1 MEEEKCVKQD
11 RFASSTSC
19 GATCV
24 KIGTSAMVLR
34 PNALDALPCFHW
46 NKRLRRLSHNLRSDD
61 RTRSPLPSVP
71 RPMSIQAP
79 VLVLQDRQ
87 VLEDA
92 SHCSELVES
101 AAEQDRTVTV
111 GPIFLRRLKVMTE
124 ILKLTERSFLLSMI
138 SLKMLPMNQF
148 SRHRSSHWMDHIT
161 RMQMQ
166 IVCTA
171 HV

>member
-1 MEEEKCVKQD
+1 
-11 RFASSTSC
+11 
-19 GATCV
+19 
-24 KIGTSAMVLR
+24 
-34 PNALDALPCFHW
+34 
-46 NKRLRRLSHNLRSDD
+46 
-61 RTRSPLPSVP
+61 
-71 RPMSIQAP
+71 MSIQAP

-148 SRHRSSHWMDHIT
+148 SRHRSSH
-161 RMQMQ
+161 
-166 IVCTA
+166 
-171 HV
+171 